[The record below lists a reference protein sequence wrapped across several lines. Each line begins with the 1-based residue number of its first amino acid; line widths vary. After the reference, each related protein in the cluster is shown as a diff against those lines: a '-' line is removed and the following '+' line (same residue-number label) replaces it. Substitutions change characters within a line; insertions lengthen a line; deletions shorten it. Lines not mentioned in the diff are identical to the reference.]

1 MEYALHLEKFWSTS
15 LLLGDIKCVVI
26 LSSILSLVFMAY
38 NVLQCVSP
46 N

>member
-15 LLLGDIKCVVI
+15 LLHGDIKCVVI
-26 LSSILSLVFMAY
+26 LSFILSLVFMAY
-38 NVLQCVSP
+38 NVLQYVSP